1 MAVRRH
7 NQDNTFNTTISIL
20 DFVTICLGATL
31 LLVVMMPNQTSSKST
46 IASHQE
52 ALELA
57 RQFFALNTLQHNV
70 HLGDDLI
77 ANHPSLP
84 SPKSSAPFEYNG
96 KRLSALDESQRVRRV
111 EVLVEM
117 PLNQPERLERTLKTL
132 RVRGVGYVNFR
143 TFSTKGR
150 ASAAESQFSS
160 VLSASDTA
168 SSVLRTLFTIPTSD
182 AAFVLA
188 AAEVFRHQSPT
199 PSEPVVVIVNSRVG
213 LESLSNELK
222 NSICKPSTIADQAT
236 LLLVGPAVDNANAGS
251 LKTALAACPR
261 SDYMVVP

>member
-1 MAVRRH
+1 VTVCRR
-7 NQDNTFNTTISIL
+7 NQDNTFSTTISIL

-31 LLVVMMPNQTSSKST
+31 LLVVMVPNQTSSKST

-70 HLGDDLI
+70 HLGDDLV

-84 SPKSSAPFEYNG
+84 SPKSRAPFEYNG
-96 KRLSALDESQRVRRV
+96 KRLSVLDESQRVRRA

-117 PLNQPERLERTLKTL
+117 PLSQPERLERTLKTL
-132 RVRGVGYVNFR
+132 RDRGVGYVNFR
-143 TFSTKGR
+143 TFSTTGS

-168 SSVLRTLFTIPTSD
+168 SSVLSALDPVPTSE
-182 AAFVLA
+182 AALGLA

-199 PSEPVVVIVNSRVG
+199 PSEPVVVIVNGTDG
-213 LESLSNELK
+213 LESVSSELK
-222 NSICKPSTIADQAT
+222 NSICKTSATTDPAT
-236 LLLVGPAVDNANAGS
+236 LLLVGPAVDNANAGA
-251 LKTALAACPR
+251 LETALGACPR
-261 SDYMVVP
+261 SDYMAVP

>member
-1 MAVRRH
+1 MTVQRRNH
-7 NQDNTFNTTISIL
+7 DNTFSTTISIL

-31 LLVVMMPNQTSSKST
+31 LLVVMVPNQTSSKST

-57 RQFFALNTLQHNV
+57 RQFFALNMLQHNV

-77 ANHPSLP
+77 ASHPSLP
-84 SPKSSAPFEYNG
+84 SPKSIAPFEYSG
-96 KRLSALDESQRVRRV
+96 KRLSALDESQRVRRA

-143 TFSTKGR
+143 TFSTTGS
-150 ASAAESQFSS
+150 ASAADSQFSS

-168 SSVLRTLFTIPTSD
+168 TSVLNRLSTSPTSN
-182 AAFVLA
+182 AAIGLA
-188 AAEVFRHQSPT
+188 SAEMFRHQSPT
-199 PSEPVVVIVNSRVG
+199 PAEPVVVIVNSTVG
-213 LESLSNELK
+213 LEAISNELQ
-222 NSICKPSTIADQAT
+222 NSICKQSTSADSAT
-236 LLLVGPAVDNANAGS
+236 LLLVGPAVNNSNARS
-251 LKTALAACPR
+251 LRSALSSCQR
-261 SDYMVVP
+261 SDYLAIP